1 MFPGDSFGELALTQ
15 DIPRKVTVIAE
26 QKSRLITL
34 SQEAFLQI
42 ISNLDQYQV
51 SGTADFFYN
60 LPLFHYCQRS
70 QLEEIAK
77 RCQYKK
83 FPTNTLILRQEDL
96 PTSLFFIKS
105 GRIKVLRKV
114 EFKIPQNRKEV
125 FDVDF
130 LIQDPVLEDY
140 EQHNVES
147 KLLEIDELT
156 SGDCFADYAAILKES
171 IKYSVITIIP
181 TEVFILQITD
191 FMSILKEKFA
201 EAFLNFSKVTP

>member
-1 MFPGDSFGELALTQ
+1 M
-15 DIPRKVTVIAE
+15 
-26 QKSRLITL
+26 
-34 SQEAFLQI
+34 
-42 ISNLDQYQV
+42 
-51 SGTADFFYN
+51 
-60 LPLFHYCQRS
+60 
-70 QLEEIAK
+70 
-77 RCQYKK
+77 
-83 FPTNTLILRQEDL
+83 
-96 PTSLFFIKS
+96 
-105 GRIKVLRKV
+105 
-114 EFKIPQNRKEV
+114 

-130 LIQDPVLEDY
+130 LTQDPVLEDY

-201 EAFLNFSKVTP
+201 EAFLNFSKVTPQDKDLRKALVEMQKWSNYKNDVVMSVKANQHNERKTFD